1 MIMVRTTCL
10 IGVLALSAC
19 QTTVPNSGVGFGDL
33 GDLQPIEQPIRSG
46 ASGPFV
52 AGGQISTESALI
64 LQSET
69 PTGQLQPVESLEN
82 MAASAI
88 DAAENGS
95 SETAAVEPSKPGGN
109 AGISDEQDFDAVAS
123 RESIE
128 SDRERLAANRE
139 AYQLIQPGA
148 LPTRRGNDG
157 ALIVEFA
164 LATNHGVGVA
174 VYSRMGLSGQ
184 ARFDRNC
191 AKYASQ
197 DMAQMAF
204 LAAGGPERDRYG
216 IDPDGDG
223 YACYWDPTPFRAAV
237 GR

>member
-1 MIMVRTTCL
+1 MYYVRTTCL
-10 IGVLALSAC
+10 VGLLALAAC
-19 QTTVPNSGVGFGDL
+19 ETTVPNSGVGFDDL
-33 GDLQPIEQPIRSG
+33 GNLQPIEQPVRSG

-52 AGGQISTESALI
+52 AGGQISTESALV

-69 PTGQLQPVESLEN
+69 PSGELQPVDSLESL
-82 MAASAI
+82 AASAI
-88 DAAENGS
+88 DAAENGDQANAS
-95 SETAAVEPSKPGGN
+95 VEPSKPGGN

-128 SDRERLAANRE
+128 SDRKRLAANRE
-139 AYQLIQPGA
+139 AYQVIQPGA
-148 LPTRRGNDG
+148 LPTRRVSDG
-157 ALIVEFA
+157 ASIVEFA
-164 LATNHGVGVA
+164 LATSHAPGVA
-174 VYSRMGLSGQ
+174 MYSRLGISGQ

-197 DMAQMAF
+197 DLAQMAF
-204 LAAGGPERDRYG
+204 LSAGGPDRDRYG

-223 YACYWDPTPFRAAV
+223 YACYWDPRPYRAAV